1 LHERLLDEF
10 RSERIFMDVAD
21 IAPGDNFVQRI
32 DRALDAVDAV
42 IVLIGEQWLTVVD
55 GQSRPR
61 IEDPAD
67 MVHVEIETALRRGK
81 RVFPVT
87 VGGAKMPAASALPGP
102 LKGLAQLNAVEISD
116 TRWAYD
122 VGRLIEAVKTV

>member
-1 LHERLLDEF
+1 
-10 RSERIFMDVAD
+10 
-21 IAPGDNFVQRI
+21 
-32 DRALDAVDAV
+32 
-42 IVLIGEQWLTVVD
+42 
-55 GQSRPR
+55 
-61 IEDPAD
+61 
-67 MVHVEIETALRRGK
+67 
-81 RVFPVT
+81 VT